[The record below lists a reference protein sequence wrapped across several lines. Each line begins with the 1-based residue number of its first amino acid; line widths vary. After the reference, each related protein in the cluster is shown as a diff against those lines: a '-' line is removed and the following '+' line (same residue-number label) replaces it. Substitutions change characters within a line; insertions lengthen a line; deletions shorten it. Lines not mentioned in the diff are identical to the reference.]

1 MIVSFSYRDGT
12 AVNDD
17 SVHKLSESLAA
28 ISNPM
33 SSQNDFNICEHWA
46 SDVTEWRSFN
56 WHWVIRYRNR
66 VNWVMKILWGW
77 RLHVALTICVSET
90 MTTSSNWINSAN
102 VTAVG
107 TRLRYVLSS
116 SVWEGRAFCRLDV
129 FSEPRQCR
137 RVFDPVTSLSDV
149 ASTGIASS
157 GTVTESADWCRHC
170 CH

>member
-77 RLHVALTICVSET
+77 RLHVALTICVS
-90 MTTSSNWINSAN
+90 
-102 VTAVG
+102 
-107 TRLRYVLSS
+107 
-116 SVWEGRAFCRLDV
+116 
-129 FSEPRQCR
+129 
-137 RVFDPVTSLSDV
+137 
-149 ASTGIASS
+149 
-157 GTVTESADWCRHC
+157 
-170 CH
+170 